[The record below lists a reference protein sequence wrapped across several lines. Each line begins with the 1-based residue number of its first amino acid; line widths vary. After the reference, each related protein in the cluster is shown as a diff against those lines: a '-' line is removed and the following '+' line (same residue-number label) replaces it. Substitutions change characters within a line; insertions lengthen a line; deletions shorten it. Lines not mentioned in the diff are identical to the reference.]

1 MAPRTRLAA
10 LALLLAAVL
19 AATPA
24 SAQNIESVEKN
35 LTLETLDN
43 GLTIMIYERPT
54 APVVSFYTYADVGS
68 AQEVNGITGLAHMFE
83 HMAFKGTTTI
93 NTKNWKAEKK
103 ALAAVDAAYATYAAE
118 RDRQGG
124 PDPDKLAEAEA
135 AFKKAQEDAAQH
147 IQVAEYD
154 EAFERAGGVGLN
166 ASTGA
171 DGTDYYYSLPA
182 NKIELWAF
190 MESEHLRDPV
200 MREFYKERDVVQEE
214 RRMRAESQ
222 PIGRLIEQFLTV
234 AFIAHSYG
242 MPGIGYMSDLQ
253 SFTRQ
258 DAYDFFEKYYVPANL
273 TVAIAGDV
281 DAEKTLPMLRKYFGR
296 LPAGEK
302 PAALRTVE
310 PKQIAEKEV
319 IVPDPSQPLYVEGY
333 HRPAATHP
341 DDAIYDAISD
351 ILSSGRTSRLYR
363 SLVRDKQIAA
373 FAGAFN
379 GFPGSKYPHLVIFF
393 GVTTPGHTNEEIQ
406 EAIRFEIERL
416 KTEPVSAEELQ
427 KVKTQAKAGLIRG
440 LSSNPGIAEQLA
452 TYQAVYGDWRELF
465 RSVDRIDA
473 VTPEDIMRVVNAT
486 FVPTNRT
493 IGQIVNEEEAEEE

>member
-10 LALLLAAVL
+10 LALLLAAAL

-124 PDPDKLAEAEA
+124 PDPDRLAEAEA

-214 RRMRAESQ
+214 RRMRAESR

-273 TVAIAGDV
+273 N
-281 DAEKTLPMLRKYFGR
+281 PSRSPRRK
-296 LPAGEK
+296 
-302 PAALRTVE
+302 
-310 PKQIAEKEV
+310 
-319 IVPDPSQPLYVEGY
+319 
-333 HRPAATHP
+333 
-341 DDAIYDAISD
+341 
-351 ILSSGRTSRLYR
+351 
-363 SLVRDKQIAA
+363 
-373 FAGAFN
+373 
-379 GFPGSKYPHLVIFF
+379 
-393 GVTTPGHTNEEIQ
+393 
-406 EAIRFEIERL
+406 
-416 KTEPVSAEELQ
+416 
-427 KVKTQAKAGLIRG
+427 
-440 LSSNPGIAEQLA
+440 
-452 TYQAVYGDWRELF
+452 
-465 RSVDRIDA
+465 
-473 VTPEDIMRVVNAT
+473 
-486 FVPTNRT
+486 
-493 IGQIVNEEEAEEE
+493 